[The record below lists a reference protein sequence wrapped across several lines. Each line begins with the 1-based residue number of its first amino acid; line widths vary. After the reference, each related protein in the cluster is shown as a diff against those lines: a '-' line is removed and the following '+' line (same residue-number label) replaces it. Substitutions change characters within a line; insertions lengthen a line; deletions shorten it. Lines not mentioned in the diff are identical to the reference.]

1 MNDDQKKKD
10 EFAER
15 WIDSALDRYSD
26 AEPRPGFETRLLAS
40 IAAER
45 ERSPRWRGMW
55 MWAALGAA
63 AAVLIA
69 VIALNVSHRQNT
81 GNAQNIAKANRPA
94 GVSDQSTTA
103 SSVTP
108 PTRPEGERPQ
118 MAENSGARQL
128 ASHRPARRGTA
139 RNTSEARLALAS
151 TAQPRKP
158 QFPTPAPLSEQERLL
173 LAYVRATSKQEIE
186 TVIAQKQAF
195 EQEFNKLGVP
205 EEQEKSDR

>member
-45 ERSPRWRGMW
+45 EKRPRWRAMW

-94 GVSDQSTTA
+94 GASAQSTTG
-103 SSVTP
+103 SSVAPTVP
-108 PTRPEGERPQ
+108 PKRQRPQ
-118 MAENSGARQL
+118 MAENSGARQM
-128 ASHRPARRGTA
+128 ASHRRGITPQ
-139 RNTSEARLALAS
+139 RKSGPRLALAS
-151 TAQPRKP
+151 TAPPKQP

-173 LAYVRATSKQEIE
+173 LAYVRATPKAEIE
-186 TVIAQKQAF
+186 NVIAEKQAF
-195 EQEFNKLGVP
+195 QKHVDSLGVP